1 MKILNFDTYYYKTK
15 KKAKNELEHY
25 RLFMKALCKDLNI
38 NAHSNEILNGEFQQN
53 VIYNEYKTL
62 RSFCHQQYINYRLQ
76 FELDADVRCG
86 NYEELNYPKGE

>member
-1 MKILNFDTYYYKTK
+1 MKNFNTYYYNTK
-15 KKAKNELEHY
+15 KQSTTELEHY
-25 RLFMKALCKDLNI
+25 RNFMKAICKDLNI
-38 NAHSNEILNGEFQQN
+38 NAHSDNILNGEVQQN

-86 NYEELNYPKGE
+86 NYQELTYPQ